1 MDVVIIMDVVTL
13 GETMVLFVPTE
24 TGPLKY
30 IYQFNKHIGGAE
42 SNVAIGLS
50 KLGLKAGWISKLGKD
65 GFGDYIESFVRGE
78 GVDVSQVKRDENHPT
93 GVFFKERVE
102 IGESVVYYYRK
113 GSAASFMDESD
124 LDENY
129 IAQAKYLHL
138 TGITPGLS
146 ESCCRTVYKAI
157 EIAKKHDLKIVFD
170 PNIRFKVWDDKEK
183 MKETILDI
191 ISKSDILLPGLSEAK
206 ILLGSSDEKE
216 ILNTFLDIGPEIV
229 VMKVGENGA
238 FLGTKEE
245 TTHIPGFKVERIIDP
260 IGAGDAFAAGFL
272 AGLIKGYTLQ
282 EAVKLANA
290 AGAFALTVKGDV
302 EGLPTWEDLLSFFG
316 NEKGITR

>member
-1 MDVVIIMDVVTL
+1 MDVVTL

-50 KLGLKAGWISKLGKD
+50 RLGIKVGWISKLGKD
-65 GFGDYIESFVRGE
+65 GFGDYVESFIKGE
-78 GVDVSQVKRDENHPT
+78 GVDVSQVKRDEEHPT

-102 IGESVVYYYRK
+102 VGESKIYYYRK
-113 GSAASFMDESD
+113 GSAASFVAPDD
-124 LDENY
+124 LNEDY

-146 ESCCRTVYKAI
+146 ESCCKAVYKAV
-157 EIAKKHDLKIVFD
+157 EIAKKYGLKIVFD
-170 PNIRFKVWDDKEK
+170 PNIRLKVWNNKEQ
-183 MKETILDI
+183 MKKTILDI
-191 ISKSDILLPGLSEAK
+191 VSKSDILLPGLSEAK
-206 ILLGSSDEKE
+206 ILLEMSDEIE
-216 ILNTFLDIGPEIV
+216 ILNKFLLLGPKIV
-229 VMKVGENGA
+229 VLKVGKEGA
-238 FLGTKEE
+238 YLGTRDEI
-245 TTHIPGFKVERIIDP
+245 THVPGYRVERIVDP

-272 AGLIKGYTLQ
+272 ASLIKGYTLKD
-282 EAVKLANA
+282 AVTLANA

-302 EGLPTWEDLLSFFG
+302 EGLPTWEDLHSFLG
-316 NEKGITR
+316 NDEEFTR